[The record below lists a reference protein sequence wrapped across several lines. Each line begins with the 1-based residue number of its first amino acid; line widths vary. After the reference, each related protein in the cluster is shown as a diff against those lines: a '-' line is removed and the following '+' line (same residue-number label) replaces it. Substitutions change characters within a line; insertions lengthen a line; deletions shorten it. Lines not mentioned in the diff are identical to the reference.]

1 MSEAWVTLATND
13 SYALGA
19 MVLAESLRRVG
30 TKKQLHILITP
41 TVTVPIREQLAKL
54 FNAITEV
61 DVMDSRDE
69 ANLAMIKRP
78 ELGVTFTK
86 LTCWTLVQYTKA
98 VFLDADC
105 LVLQN
110 SDELF
115 EYPELSAAPD
125 IGWPDIFNTG
135 VFVFVPSQQTY
146 AALLNHAVTQGS
158 FDGGDQGLLNTYF
171 HDWNSKGPSHRL
183 PFTYNMSSHVVYT
196 YVAAYKHFAKS
207 VKIVHFLGS
216 VKPWHHHYDLRSN
229 QVSLRSDN
237 QSQVEHVQKWWHIF
251 SEAVLPNMHPESV
264 AQHVHVISADGQRGD
279 GGQAHQAAWES
290 GNIEYMGRDAWEHIQ
305 KRLDESSSK

>member
-1 MSEAWVTLATND
+1 MADEAWVTLATND

-19 MVLAESLRRVG
+19 LVLAESLKRSG
-30 TKKQLHILITP
+30 TKKQLHILVTP
-41 TVTVPIREQLAKL
+41 TVTAPIREQLAK
-54 FNAITEV
+54 FYAVSDV
-61 DVMDSRDE
+61 DVLDSRDE
-69 ANLAMIKRP
+69 ANLALIKRP

-86 LTCWTLVQYTKA
+86 LHCWTLTQYKKA

-105 LVLQN
+105 LVLRN

-125 IGWPDIFNTG
+125 IGWPDIFNSG
-135 VFVFVPSQQTY
+135 VFVFVPSQDTY
-146 AALLNHAVTQGS
+146 HALLQHGVTQGS

-171 HDWNSKGPSHRL
+171 NDWNSKGPSNRL
-183 PFTYNMSSHVVYT
+183 PFIYNMSSHVVYT
-196 YVAAYKHFAKS
+196 YVAAYKQFAQT

-216 VKPWHHHYDLRSN
+216 IKPWHHNFDTHSKKLTY
-229 QVSLRSDN
+229 RSDS
-237 QSQVEHVQKWWHIF
+237 QSPVEHIEFWWRLFAESI
-251 SEAVLPNMHPESV
+251 LPSLHPELA
-264 AQHVHVISADGQRGD
+264 AQSIGEVQAAGD
-279 GGQAHQAAWES
+279 RDHQAAWER

>member
-1 MSEAWVTLATND
+1 
-13 SYALGA
+13 
-19 MVLAESLRRVG
+19 
-30 TKKQLHILITP
+30 
-41 TVTVPIREQLAKL
+41 
-54 FNAITEV
+54 V

-69 ANLAMIKRP
+69 ANLALIKRP

-86 LTCWTLVQYTKA
+86 LTCWNLTQYTKA

-115 EYPELSAAPD
+115 DYPELSAAPD
-125 IGWPDIFNTG
+125 IGWPDIFNSG

-146 AALLNHAVTQGS
+146 SALLQHAVTQGS

-196 YVAAYKHFAKS
+196 YVAAYKHFAQT
-207 VKIVHFLGS
+207 VKIVHFLGAI
-216 VKPWHHHYDLRSN
+216 KPWHHNFDTKSQRLSFRADS
-229 QVSLRSDN
+229 
-237 QSQVEHVQKWWHIF
+237 QSHVEHIEQWWRLF
-251 SEAVLPNMHPESV
+251 SEAILPNLHPETV
-264 AQHVHVISADGQRGD
+264 AQSIAVEKGD

-290 GNIEYMGRDAWEHIQ
+290 GNIEYLGRDAWEHIQ